1 MLVIGQS
8 LIKMADRHKHVRSK
22 DYCDKL
28 LFLPSTSMNLISEGL
43 KKKKEHT
50 DHETWSLS
58 CSRRSQCNNGFPCM
72 SQSVLINI
80 LINGP
85 GDPGDQVCMRYV
97 WESRS
102 GGFGPRCAGN
112 LMLYWRAEMCL
123 LGAISHCL
131 TWHGSGHPRVCAM
144 KGFLFDARALI
155 VGKKLPPEK
164 N

>member
-1 MLVIGQS
+1 MPALGRS
-8 LIKMADRHKHVRSK
+8 FIKMAHSRKQARKK
-22 DYCDKL
+22 DCETCDQL
-28 LFLPSTSMNLISEGL
+28 LFSVHLNKFDLWRTKNNNCDPQ
-43 KKKKEHT
+43 
-50 DHETWSLS
+50 SLS
-58 CSRRSQCNNGFPCM
+58 SSRRLPCNNGFPCM

-85 GDPGDQVCMRYV
+85 GGPGDQVCMRYV

-102 GGFGPRCAGN
+102 GGFRPRCAGN

-155 VGKKLPPEK
+155 VGKKLSPEK

>member
-1 MLVIGQS
+1 MPALGRS
-8 LIKMADRHKHVRSK
+8 FIKMADSHKHVRKK
-22 DYCDKL
+22 DCETCDQL
-28 LFLPSTSMNLISEGL
+28 LFSIHLNKFDVWRTKNNNCDPR
-43 KKKKEHT
+43 
-50 DHETWSLS
+50 SLS
-58 CSRRSQCNNGFPCM
+58 SSHCLPCNNGFPCT

-85 GDPGDQVCMRYV
+85 SGPGDQVYMRYV

-102 GGFGPRCAGN
+102 GGFRPRCAGN

-155 VGKKLPPEK
+155 VGKKLSPEK